1 MIKLQAIGN
10 LGKDAVINKVGDKTV
25 INFTVAHS
33 EKYKDQQGQLQ
44 DRTIWVDCAY
54 WTERAVGQ
62 YLLKG
67 KTVFVEGTP
76 HVETYT
82 TKDGRQGAS
91 LRLRV
96 MDMQFVG
103 GNRDGAQQGGDGQQQ
118 QGAQM
123 PQNAPQQNQQQF
135 AQPQTPQQPQF
146 NAPSPAQNFA
156 SPAQNIG
163 GSDDLPF

>member
-10 LGKDAVINKVGDKTV
+10 LGKDAVINKVNDKTV
-25 INFTVAHS
+25 INFNVAHS
-33 EKYKDQQGQLQ
+33 EKYKDQQGQVQ
-44 DRTIWVDCAY
+44 ERTIWVDCAY

-76 HVETYT
+76 HVEAYT

-96 MDMQFVG
+96 TDMQFVG
-103 GNRDGAQQGGDGQQQ
+103 GNRDGQTSGDGQQQ
-118 QGAQM
+118 QQGGQTQQEA
-123 PQNAPQQNQQQF
+123 PQYNAPQQQQYS
-135 AQPQTPQQPQF
+135 APQQPQQPQF
-146 NAPSPAQNFA
+146 NAPQQNMGA
-156 SPAQNIG
+156 
-163 GSDDLPF
+163 DDLPF